1 MEEWGIRQEETR
13 GGRGVFDF
21 AATPRGLLSTIFP
34 AKLILVVYTF
44 PQHTGKVGE
53 VVEGAGAGLIV
64 VNATKWGMGVDMS
77 DTNPFTGEPIAK
89 RNT

>member
-1 MEEWGIRQEETR
+1 MGDQTR
-13 GGRGVFDF
+13 RDQGGRGVFDF

-34 AKLILVVYTF
+34 AKLILVEYTF
-44 PQHTGKVGE
+44 PQHTGKVDEG
-53 VVEGAGAGLIV
+53 VEGAGAGLMV